1 MFWIVFGA
9 LALLTLLTLTFFLRE
24 LVDISRARN
33 KMGQFEDPDAE
44 PIDNRPA
51 GPLRWLY

>member
-1 MFWIVFGA
+1 MMFWIIFGG
-9 LALLTLLTLTFFLRE
+9 LTLLTLLLIRE
-24 LVDISRARN
+24 LVDIARARN